1 MIIPIKKLIL
11 ESNLGL
17 TSSLATVLG
26 ESFKK
31 YGNTDKTHTLSK
43 GMVKLPQKTNNQS
56 NESSEIYNPNGSIKD
71 NYNSSF
77 GDS

>member
-1 MIIPIKKLIL
+1 MIIPIKKLLL
-11 ESNLGL
+11 ENNFGLQSN
-17 TSSLATVLG
+17 LATVLG

-31 YGNTDKTHTLSK
+31 YGNTDKTYTLSK
-43 GMVKLPQKTNNQS
+43 GITKLSQKVNNQS
-56 NESSEIYNPNGSIKD
+56 NEGSEIYNPNGSIKD

>member
-11 ESNLGL
+11 ENNFGLQSNLA
-17 TSSLATVLG
+17 SVLG

-31 YGNTDKTHTLSK
+31 YGNTDKTHILSK
-43 GMVKLPQKTNNQS
+43 GMTKLPPKPINQTS
-56 NESSEIYNPNGSIKD
+56 EGSEIYNPNGSIKD

-77 GDS
+77 GDN

>member
-1 MIIPIKKLIL
+1 MILPIKKLIL

-17 TSSLATVLG
+17 TSSLVTVLG

-43 GMVKLPQKTNNQS
+43 GMVKLPQKINNQS
-56 NESSEIYNPNGSIKD
+56 NEGSEIYNPNGSIKD

>member
-11 ESNLGL
+11 ENNFGLQSN
-17 TSSLATVLG
+17 LATVLG
-26 ESFKK
+26 NSFKK
-31 YGNTDKTHTLSK
+31 YGNTDKTVVLTKVSS
-43 GMVKLPQKTNNQS
+43 KLPQKVNNQS
-56 NESSEIYNPNGSIKD
+56 NEGSEIYNPNGSIKD

>member
-26 ESFKK
+26 NSFKK

-43 GMVKLPQKTNNQS
+43 GMTRPLPKPINQS
-56 NESSEIYNPNGSIKD
+56 NEGSEIYNPNGSIKD

>member
-1 MIIPIKKLIL
+1 MLIPIKKLLL
-11 ESNLGL
+11 ENNFGLQSNL
-17 TSSLATVLG
+17 APVLG

-31 YGNTDKTHTLSK
+31 YGNTDKTYTLSK
-43 GMVKLPQKTNNQS
+43 GITKPQPKPINQS
-56 NESSEIYNPNGSIKD
+56 NEGSEIYNPNGSIKD

>member
-31 YGNTDKTHTLSK
+31 YGNTEKTHTLSK
-43 GMVKLPQKTNNQS
+43 GMIKPQPKPINQS
-56 NESSEIYNPNGSIKD
+56 NEGSEIYNPNGSIKD

>member
-1 MIIPIKKLIL
+1 MLIPIKKLLL
-11 ESNLGL
+11 ENNFGLQSNLA
-17 TSSLATVLG
+17 SVLG

-31 YGNTDKTHTLSK
+31 YGNTEKTHTLSK
-43 GMVKLPQKTNNQS
+43 GMIKLKPINQS
-56 NESSEIYNPNGSIKD
+56 NEGSEIYNPNGSIKD

>member
-1 MIIPIKKLIL
+1 MLIPIKKLLL
-11 ESNLGL
+11 ENNFGLQSNL
-17 TSSLATVLG
+17 APVLG

-31 YGNTDKTHTLSK
+31 YGNVDKTHTLSK
-43 GMVKLPQKTNNQS
+43 GMLKPSPKPINQS
-56 NESSEIYNPNGSIKD
+56 NEGSEIYNPNGSIKD

>member
-11 ESNLGL
+11 ENNFGLQSN
-17 TSSLATVLG
+17 LATVLG
-26 ESFKK
+26 NSFKK
-31 YGNTDKTHTLSK
+31 YGNTDKTVVLSK
-43 GMVKLPQKTNNQS
+43 GMTKPQPKPINQS
-56 NESSEIYNPNGSIKD
+56 NEGSEIYNPNGSIKD

>member
-1 MIIPIKKLIL
+1 MIIPIKKLLL
-11 ESNLGL
+11 ENNLGL
-17 TSSLATVLG
+17 TSSLVTVLG

-43 GMVKLPQKTNNQS
+43 GMIKSQPKPINQS
-56 NESSEIYNPNGSIKD
+56 NEDSEIYNSNGSIKD

>member
-31 YGNTDKTHTLSK
+31 YGNVDKTHTLSK
-43 GMVKLPQKTNNQS
+43 GMLKPSPKPINQS
-56 NESSEIYNPNGSIKD
+56 NEGSEIYNPNGSIKD

>member
-1 MIIPIKKLIL
+1 MIIPIKKRIL

-56 NESSEIYNPNGSIKD
+56 NEGSEIYNPNGSIKD

-77 GDS
+77 GDT

>member
-1 MIIPIKKLIL
+1 MLIPIKKLLL
-11 ESNLGL
+11 ENNLGL

-43 GMVKLPQKTNNQS
+43 GMVKLPQKTNNQP
-56 NESSEIYNPNGSIKD
+56 NEGSEIYNSNGSIKD

>member
-17 TSSLATVLG
+17 TSNLATVLG

-43 GMVKLPQKTNNQS
+43 GMIKFPQKTNNQS
-56 NESSEIYNPNGSIKD
+56 NEGSEIYNPNGSIKD

>member
-11 ESNLGL
+11 ENNFGLQSN
-17 TSSLATVLG
+17 LATVLG

-31 YGNTDKTHTLSK
+31 YGNTNKTYTLSK
-43 GMVKLPQKTNNQS
+43 GMTKLSQKVNNQS
-56 NESSEIYNPNGSIKD
+56 NEGSEIYNPNGSIKD

>member
-1 MIIPIKKLIL
+1 MLIPIKKLLL
-11 ESNLGL
+11 ENNFGLQSNLA
-17 TSSLATVLG
+17 SVLG

-31 YGNTDKTHTLSK
+31 YGNSDKTYTLSK
-43 GMVKLPQKTNNQS
+43 GMAKLPPKPINQTS
-56 NESSEIYNPNGSIKD
+56 EGSEIYNPNGSIKD

>member
-31 YGNTDKTHTLSK
+31 YGNTEKTHTLSK
-43 GMVKLPQKTNNQS
+43 GMIKPQPKPINQS
-56 NESSEIYNPNGSIKD
+56 NEGSEIYNPNGSIKD
-71 NYNSSF
+71 NYNSSS

>member
-11 ESNLGL
+11 ENNFGLQSN
-17 TSSLATVLG
+17 LATVLG

-31 YGNTDKTHTLSK
+31 YGNTDKTYTLSK
-43 GMVKLPQKTNNQS
+43 GITKLSQKVNNQS
-56 NESSEIYNPNGSIKD
+56 NEGSEIYNPNGSIKD

>member
-1 MIIPIKKLIL
+1 MLIPIKKLLL
-11 ESNLGL
+11 ENNFGLQSNLA
-17 TSSLATVLG
+17 SVLG

-31 YGNTDKTHTLSK
+31 YGNTEKTHTLSK
-43 GMVKLPQKTNNQS
+43 GMVKLPQKPINQS
-56 NESSEIYNPNGSIKD
+56 NEGSEIYNPNGSIKD

>member
-1 MIIPIKKLIL
+1 MIIPIKKLLL
-11 ESNLGL
+11 ENNFGLQSNLV
-17 TSSLATVLG
+17 SVLG

-31 YGNTDKTHTLSK
+31 YGNTEKTHTLSK
-43 GMVKLPQKTNNQS
+43 GMTKLPQKTNNQP
-56 NESSEIYNPNGSIKD
+56 NEGSEIYNPNGSIKD